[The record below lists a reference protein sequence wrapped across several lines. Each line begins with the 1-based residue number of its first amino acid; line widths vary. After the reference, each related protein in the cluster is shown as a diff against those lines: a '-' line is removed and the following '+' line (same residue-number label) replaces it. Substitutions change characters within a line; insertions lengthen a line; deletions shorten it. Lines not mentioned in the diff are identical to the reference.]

1 LARAGLARLN
11 RLDEIAEVLP
21 DSVMLSAV
29 GQGALAIVTREG
41 DAATR
46 GALRNLDDSSSHAE
60 VLAERSFLARLEAG
74 CRGSVAARARV
85 REQNLEMTGGVF
97 SIDGSQALR
106 EDLEGE
112 AMDAESIGRELADRL
127 LARGAAR
134 WIEDNSR

>member
-1 LARAGLARLN
+1 
-11 RLDEIAEVLP
+11 
-21 DSVMLSAV
+21 
-29 GQGALAIVTREG
+29 
-41 DAATR
+41 
-46 GALRNLDDSSSHAE
+46 
-60 VLAERSFLARLEAG
+60 
-74 CRGSVAARARV
+74 
-85 REQNLEMTGGVF
+85 MTGGVF